1 MPGQK
6 QYSKLPEIIFLN
18 LSKTIEFNREEIS
31 WKTIK
36 LNQND
41 IMQIRLLVH
50 TLMGQEALSHRS
62 LT

>member
-6 QYSKLPEIIFLN
+6 QYSKLLEIIFLN
-18 LSKTIEFNREEIS
+18 LSKTIEFNREEIN

-50 TLMGQEALSHRS
+50 TLMGHEALSHKS
-62 LT
+62 

>member
-18 LSKTIEFNREEIS
+18 LSKTIEFNREEIN

>member
-18 LSKTIEFNREEIS
+18 LSKTIEFNREEIN

-36 LNQND
+36 LNQNN

-50 TLMGQEALSHRS
+50 TLMGHEALSHKS
-62 LT
+62 

>member
-18 LSKTIEFNREEIS
+18 LSKTIEFNREEIN

-50 TLMGQEALSHRS
+50 TLMGHEALSHKS
-62 LT
+62 

>member
-18 LSKTIEFNREEIS
+18 LSKTIEFNREEIN

-50 TLMGQEALSHRS
+50 TLMGHDALSHKS
-62 LT
+62 